1 VVGIIRIVFATSFIA
16 LSLSL
21 QAFAASNVGSS
32 TAELERIKALFDSKD
47 PITWVITGDSITHGA
62 LHTDGWR
69 SYPEHFAERIRWE
82 MGRVRD
88 VVINTGISGDTVP
101 GLLADLEHR
110 VTRFEP
116 TVVSVMMGMN
126 DAAKGEPGREGFK
139 KSYLELIDRL
149 RSETDALI
157 LLHTPNPITP
167 VATSRAD
174 LPAYAAIIREVAAE
188 KGVALVDQ
196 EKLWN
201 EYVAQPRKD
210 LNYLLSDGTIHPDNY
225 GHILMAHNLFKV
237 LDIFD
242 PNANT
247 CRLYIP

>member
-1 VVGIIRIVFATSFIA
+1 MRIVFATSFVA
-16 LSLSL
+16 FSLSL

-32 TAELERIKALFDSKD
+32 TAELERIKTLFGSKD
-47 PITWVITGDSITHGA
+47 PITWVLTGDSITHGA

-110 VTRFEP
+110 VTRFKP
-116 TVVSVMMGMN
+116 TVVSIMMGMN
-126 DAAKGEPGREGFK
+126 DATKGEAGRHEFK
-139 KSYLELIDRL
+139 KSYLELVDRL
-149 RSETDALI
+149 RAETDALI

-174 LPAYAAIIREVAAE
+174 LPAYAEIIREVAAE

-201 EYVAQPRKD
+201 EYVALPKKD
-210 LNYLLSDGTIHPDNY
+210 LNYLLSDGTIHPNNF
-225 GHILMAHNLFKV
+225 GHTLMAHNFFKV
-237 LDIFD
+237 LGIFD
-242 PNANT
+242 PDSNT